1 MATNIEFFPAVLQVG
16 TSVTAGT
23 AFNFKNNDAALR
35 DSATFQA
42 TMGTAG
48 TTTATVD
55 IEVSND
61 EVQWIV
67 MGTITLNGVS
77 DTDGYASSASWAFV
91 RANVK
96 ALGTPGTTEVTVTM
110 GV

>member
-1 MATNIEFFPAVLQVG
+1 MPKLNKSEIDPYTILVASATG
-16 TSVTAGT
+16 AG
-23 AFNFKNNDAALR
+23 
-35 DSATFQA
+35 DSKEPDIASTGWTFQA